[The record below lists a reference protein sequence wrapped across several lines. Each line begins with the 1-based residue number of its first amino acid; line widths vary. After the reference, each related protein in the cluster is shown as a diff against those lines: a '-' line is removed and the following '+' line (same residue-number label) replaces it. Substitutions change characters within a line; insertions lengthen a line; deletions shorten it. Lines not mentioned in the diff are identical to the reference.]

1 MWKIVKGKK
10 HGEEGK
16 RKIEGNDCFSCFIA
30 CYTKEVKEN
39 EEWIKN
45 FKRI

>member
-16 RKIEGNDCFSCFIA
+16 RKIEGNDWVIGNETRK
-30 CYTKEVKEN
+30 TKDVKEN
-39 EEWIKN
+39 EEWIKT

>member
-16 RKIEGNDCFSCFIA
+16 RQIEGNDWVTGNE
-30 CYTKEVKEN
+30 TKKQRKLKKMKSE
-39 EEWIKN
+39 
-45 FKRI
+45 